1 MGGWVDANM
10 HGWLGSWM
18 DGCVGDVGMDG
29 LCGNGNAC
37 GSMKSTGTIGMQCKM
52 SVAHYTCKR
61 IPVTRFLQAVGF
73 DNDEGP
79 G

>member
-1 MGGWVDANM
+1 
-10 HGWLGSWM
+10 
-18 DGCVGDVGMDG
+18 
-29 LCGNGNAC
+29 
-37 GSMKSTGTIGMQCKM
+37 MKSTGTIGMQCKM

-73 DNDEGP
+73 DNDESP